1 MYTLVVS
8 VSVTDGGD
16 NSSFLNL
23 PQPCNTRM
31 MQRRAT
37 LMRGYRLVLYANR
50 FYLFQNKAYFMIM
63 SESTVSCY
71 LMDNLLHKF
80 DLRL

>member
-37 LMRGYRLVLYANR
+37 LMRGYRLVCMLIGSIYIRIN
-50 FYLFQNKAYFMIM
+50 YTL
-63 SESTVSCY
+63 
-71 LMDNLLHKF
+71 
-80 DLRL
+80 